1 MRHPFTSLLR
11 NLVAGLRLALFAPVA
26 RLAFR
31 IDVVQLLLLFAVSAL
46 VDFGADWVRYGPD
59 AYFSWFGA
67 GNELFAA
74 ALMLLTAALL
84 ALVFR
89 QGTLLLAIP
98 VLALTAYPILQL
110 ALTIPAALER
120 WSPVHLPPWLPLE
133 TLVLA
138 WVVVVLVRCVAVALS
153 PGPAPARWRRW
164 PRALA
169 GGLVLAAPIWISP
182 LLLPT
187 ETWWRQPAIHG
198 GIDPR
203 YPSPASEAV
212 LATQQE
218 LLDNALAGL
227 ADERPGVADLYFV
240 GFAGNAPEDVFRKDV
255 EAAQRVMDERWD
267 TAGRS
272 VALINNPRTLLNT
285 PIATVSNLRAAL
297 DEIGAAMNPDEDV
310 AMVYLTSHGRAN
322 HELEVTLPPLELAQL
337 TPGVLRKLL
346 DDAGIRW
353 RIIVISAC
361 YSGGFIKALED
372 EQTLVLTA
380 AQADRTSF
388 GCGHRSDATYFGEAL
403 FEQGL
408 ARSDSILGAFELAK
422 KRIAEREAAGRHTPQ
437 SNPQASIGAAMA
449 DKLRELDRGRAARRV
464 GRSV

>member
-1 MRHPFTSLLR
+1 MRNESAKLAR
-11 NLVAGLRLALFAPVA
+11 NLVAGLRLALFMPVT

-31 IDVVQLLLLFAVSAL
+31 IDLVQLLLLFALSAL
-46 VDFGADWVRYGPD
+46 ADFCADALRYGPD

-67 GNELFAA
+67 GNELFAGG
-74 ALMLLTAALL
+74 LMMLTSAVL
-84 ALVFR
+84 ALVYR
-89 QGTLLLAIP
+89 QGALVLAIP
-98 VLALTAYPILQL
+98 VLALAAYPVLQV
-110 ALTIPAALER
+110 ALTLPTVLER
-120 WSPVHLPPWLPLE
+120 WGPVTPPSWLPLDE
-133 TLVLA
+133 VVLA
-138 WVVVVLVRCVAVALS
+138 WAVAVLVRGVALAL
-153 PGPAPARWRRW
+153 APARPHRW
-164 PRALA
+164 PRALV
-169 GGLVLAAPIWISP
+169 GGLALAAPIWISP

-187 ETWWRQPAIHG
+187 EVWWRQPAIHG

-203 YPSPASEAV
+203 YPNPASEAV
-212 LATQQE
+212 LATQAA
-218 LLDNALAGL
+218 LLDDALAGL
-227 ADERPGVADLYFV
+227 DDERPGVTDLYFV

-255 EAAQRVMDERWD
+255 QAAQRVMDERWD
-267 TAGRS
+267 TSGRS
-272 VALINNPRTLLNT
+272 LALINNPRTLLDT
-285 PIATVSNLRAAL
+285 PVATVTNLRAAL
-297 DEIGAAMNPDEDV
+297 DEIGAVINHDEDV
-310 AMVYLTSHGRAN
+310 VMVYLSSHGRASP
-322 HELEVTLPPLELAQL
+322 ELEVSLPPLELAQL

-380 AQADRTSF
+380 ARADRTSF

-422 KRIAEREAAGRHTPQ
+422 KRIAEREVAGGHHPP
-437 SNPQASIGAAMA
+437 SNPQSSVGAAMA
-449 DKLRELDRGRAARRV
+449 DKLRELERGRAARRA

>member
-1 MRHPFTSLLR
+1 MRNQFVNLIR
-11 NLVAGLRLALFAPVA
+11 NLAAGLRLALFAPVA

-59 AYFSWFGA
+59 AHFSWFGA

-74 ALMLLTAALL
+74 GLMMLTAAVL
-84 ALVFR
+84 ALAFR
-89 QGTLLLAIP
+89 QGALILAIP
-98 VLALTAYPILQL
+98 VLALSAYPILQV
-110 ALTIPAALER
+110 ALTLPAALER
-120 WSPVHLPPWLPLE
+120 WSPVHLPQWLPLE

-138 WVVVVLVRCVAVALS
+138 WVVVVLVRCVAVVLAS
-153 PGPAPARWRRW
+153 APARSRRW

-182 LLLPT
+182 HLLPT

-203 YPSPASEAV
+203 YPNPASEVV

-218 LLDNALAGL
+218 LLDHALAGL
-227 ADERPGVADLYFV
+227 EDERPGVTDLYFV

-267 TAGRS
+267 THGRS
-272 VALINNPRTLLNT
+272 LTLINNPRTLLTT
-285 PIATVSNLRAAL
+285 PIATVSHLRAAL
-297 DEIGAAMNPDEDV
+297 NEIGAAINHDEDV
-310 AMVYLTSHGRAN
+310 VMVYLSSHGRPN
-322 HELEVTLPPLELAQL
+322 PELEISLPPLELAQL
-337 TPGVLRKLL
+337 TPAVLRKLL

-408 ARSDSILGAFELAK
+408 AKADSILAAFEFAR
-422 KRIAEREAAGRHTPQ
+422 KRIAEREAAGGHKPP
-437 SNPQASIGAAMA
+437 SNPQASVGAGMP
-449 DKLRELDRGRAARRV
+449 DKLRELERGRAVRRA

>member
-1 MRHPFTSLLR
+1 MRNESAKLAR

-31 IDVVQLLLLFAVSAL
+31 IDVVQLLLLFALSAL
-46 VDFGADWVRYGPD
+46 VDFCADGVRYGPD
-59 AYFSWFGA
+59 AHFSWFGA

-74 ALMLLTAALL
+74 GLMLLSVAVL

-89 QGTLLLAIP
+89 QGALILAIP
-98 VLALTAYPILQL
+98 VLALAAYPVLQV
-110 ALTIPAALER
+110 ALTLPAVLER
-120 WSPVHLPPWLPLE
+120 WSPVRLPPWLPLDGV
-133 TLVLA
+133 VLA
-138 WVVVVLVRCVAVALS
+138 WAVAVLVRCVAVAL
-153 PGPAPARWRRW
+153 APARPHRW
-164 PRALA
+164 SRALA

-187 ETWWRQPAIHG
+187 ETWWRQPALHG

-203 YPSPASEAV
+203 YPNPASEAV

-218 LLDNALAGL
+218 LLDDELAGL
-227 ADERPGVADLYFV
+227 EDERPGVADLYFV

-255 EAAQRVMDERWD
+255 QAARRVMDERWD
-267 TAGRS
+267 TSGRS
-272 VALINNPRTLLNT
+272 LALINNPRTLLDT
-285 PIATVSNLRAAL
+285 PIATVTNLRAAL
-297 DEIGAAMNPDEDV
+297 NEIGAAINHDEDV
-310 AMVYLTSHGRAN
+310 VMVYLSSHGRAN
-322 HELEVTLPPLELAQL
+322 PELEISLPPLELAQL

-408 ARSDSILGAFELAK
+408 AKSDSILGAFELAK
-422 KRIAEREAAGRHTPQ
+422 KRIAEREVAGGHQPP
-437 SNPQASIGAAMA
+437 SNPQSSVGAAMA
-449 DKLRELDRGRAARRV
+449 DKLRELERGRAARRA

>member
-1 MRHPFTSLLR
+1 MRIELVNLGR
-11 NLVAGLRLALFAPVA
+11 NLAAGLRLALFAPVS

-31 IDVVQLLLLFAVSAL
+31 IDVAQVLLLFAVSAL

-74 ALMLLTAALL
+74 GLMMLSVAVLALILRQGALL
-84 ALVFR
+84 V
-89 QGTLLLAIP
+89 AIP
-98 VLALTAYPILQL
+98 VLALGAYPVLQV
-110 ALTIPAALER
+110 ALTLPAALER
-120 WSPVHLPPWLPLE
+120 WAGAKLPPWLPLE
-133 TLVLA
+133 GLVLA
-138 WVVVVLVRCVAVALS
+138 WAVAVLVRCVAVAL
-153 PGPAPARWRRW
+153 PPARWHRW

-182 LLLPT
+182 MLLPT
-187 ETWWRQPAIHG
+187 EAWWRQPSAHG
-198 GIDPR
+198 GADPR

-212 LATQQE
+212 LTTQQD
-218 LLDNALAGL
+218 LLDDALAGIE
-227 ADERPGVADLYFV
+227 DERPGVTDLYFV
-240 GFAGNAPEDVFRKDV
+240 GFAGDAHEDVFRKDV

-272 VALINNPRTLLNT
+272 VALINNPRTLLEA
-285 PIATVSNLRAAL
+285 PIATVSNLRATL
-297 DEIGAAMNPDEDV
+297 NEIGAVINRDEDV
-310 AMVYLTSHGRAN
+310 VMVYLASHGRQN
-322 HELEVTLPPLELAQL
+322 PELEISLPPLELAQL
-337 TPGVLRKLL
+337 SPVVLRKLL

-380 AQADRTSF
+380 AQSDRTSF

-403 FEQGL
+403 FEHGL
-408 ARSDSILGAFELAK
+408 VKSDSILGAFELAK
-422 KRIAEREAAGRHTPQ
+422 RRITEREVAGGHKPP
-437 SNPQASIGAAMA
+437 SNPQASVGAAMP
-449 DKLRELDRGRAARRV
+449 DKLRELERGRATRRAGNTV
-464 GRSV
+464 

>member
-1 MRHPFTSLLR
+1 MRNEFVNLLR
-11 NLVAGLRLALFAPVA
+11 NLAAGARLALFAPVA

-31 IDVVQLLLLFAVSAL
+31 IDVVQLLLLFALSAL

-74 ALMLLTAALL
+74 GLMMLTAAVL
-84 ALVFR
+84 ALAFR
-89 QGTLLLAIP
+89 QGALILAIP
-98 VLALTAYPILQL
+98 VLALSAYPVMQF
-110 ALTIPAALER
+110 ALTLPAALER
-120 WSPVHLPPWLPLE
+120 WSPLHLPQWLPLE
-133 TLVLA
+133 QLVLA
-138 WVVVVLVRCVAVALS
+138 WAVIVLVRCVAVALA
-153 PGPAPARWRRW
+153 PAPARWHRW

-187 ETWWRQPAIHG
+187 EAWWRQPAVHG

-203 YPSPASEAV
+203 YPNPASEAV
-212 LATQQE
+212 FATQQE
-218 LLDNALAGL
+218 LLDDALAGL
-227 ADERPGVADLYFV
+227 EDERPGVTDLYFV
-240 GFAGNAPEDVFRKDV
+240 GFAGNAQEDVFRKDV

-272 VALINNPRTLLNT
+272 LALINNPRTLLNA
-285 PIATVSNLRAAL
+285 PIATVTNLRAAL
-297 DEIGAAMNPDEDV
+297 NEIGAAINHDEDV
-310 AMVYLTSHGRAN
+310 VMVYLSSHGRPPP
-322 HELEVTLPPLELAQL
+322 ELEVSLPPLELAQL
-337 TPGVLRKLL
+337 TPAVLRKLL

-353 RIIVISAC
+353 RISVISAC

-408 ARSDSILGAFELAK
+408 AKSDSILAAFELAR
-422 KRIAEREAAGRHTPQ
+422 KRIAEREAAQGQKPP
-437 SNPQASIGAAMA
+437 SNPQSSIGAAMP
-449 DKLRELDRGRAARRV
+449 DKLRELERGRAVRRA

>member
-1 MRHPFTSLLR
+1 MRNEFVKLVR
-11 NLVAGLRLALFAPVA
+11 NLAAGTRLALFAPVA

-46 VDFGADWVRYGPD
+46 VDFCADWIRYGPD

-74 ALMLLTAALL
+74 ALMLLSAAVL
-84 ALVFR
+84 ALAFR
-89 QGTLLLAIP
+89 QGALILAIP
-98 VLALTAYPILQL
+98 VLALAAYPILQL
-110 ALTIPAALER
+110 ALTVPAALER
-120 WSPVHLPPWLPLE
+120 WGPFSVPSWLPLE
-133 TLVLA
+133 ALVLA
-138 WVVVVLVRCVAVALS
+138 WVVVVLVRCVAVALAS
-153 PGPAPARWRRW
+153 ARSHRW

-169 GGLVLAAPIWISP
+169 GGLILAAPIWISP
-182 LLLPT
+182 FLLPT
-187 ETWWRQPAIHG
+187 ETWWRQPSIHG

-203 YPSPASEAV
+203 YPNPASEVV

-218 LLDNALAGL
+218 LLDDALAGL
-227 ADERPGVADLYFV
+227 EDERPGVTDLYFV

-272 VALINNPRTLLNT
+272 LALVNNPRTLLNT

-297 DEIGAAMNPDEDV
+297 NEIGAAINHDEDV
-310 AMVYLTSHGRAN
+310 VMVYLASHGRPN

-337 TPGVLRKLL
+337 NPGALRKLL

-353 RIIVISAC
+353 RIVVISAC

-380 AQADRTSF
+380 AQADRTSL

-408 ARSDSILGAFELAK
+408 VKADSILGAFELART
-422 KRIAEREAAGRHTPQ
+422 RILQREIAGGHKPP
-437 SNPQASIGAAMA
+437 SNPQASVGAGMP
-449 DKLRELDRGRAARRV
+449 DKLRELERGRAARRA